1 MIGVTKT
8 VPNSWALRCAWAL
21 AFFELGLSGF
31 SPLGSSSLGSLGS
44 LPLQILF
51 FIGAFGVYGF
61 GGLIYDAVSQ
71 RFGLNHKLFTALPLL
86 AFCYMAFT
94 SASNMLGNLNSF
106 ASIAFAVCGFL
117 LALSLLFSSRARRIK
132 STSITKQAAVL
143 SIVSFALIIYY
154 LMIPRNVTYRQ
165 PIADS
170 DAIGPNVVIITW
182 DTIRADVLPL
192 YGGTGLETPVLD
204 ALASRSTVF
213 DNMSAVAH
221 ITGPSHASILTGVVP
236 PSHGLRSNGT
246 SKISDDIPTAA
257 EIFSAAGYATGG
269 FISAYPVRGDIGFDR
284 GFDVFDDRLP
294 NDRANSLMSIGT
306 QAFTWVRQFKEARRF
321 IEEPSLDGDTLLS
334 RTAEFLDN
342 SQGPFFMWT
351 HFFDAHGKHRPAPA
365 YREKALSLSEGAWP
379 PAVQPEA
386 VGDKMTMYRGEIME
400 LDRMLEEQIAQLE
413 EKDPGLKNTVIFLLS
428 DHGQCFGENGYVISH
443 TPSLTQATQHIP
455 GIIYVPGATTQRAE
469 FAVNQI
475 DVLPTLCALAGLE
488 INSHIQGADLSPI
501 IKDGATS
508 VERDLFKDG
517 FYMEAFQLYL
527 MGGEVQDLIQERK
540 GSISTRKNN
549 QGSKSAWKSR
559 EDMRKQG
566 YLGVKW
572 KYVNILNDT
581 EFFYDLKT
589 VDANGQADAED
600 VQELFPKEFINQ
612 RLLFYKMF
620 ERIPHAEESALIG
633 SEYDNSML
641 EQLGYTGGKAQ

>member
-1 MIGVTKT
+1 MVDVTKT
-8 VPNSWALRCAWAL
+8 VPNSWGLRCAWAL

-31 SPLGSSSLGSLGS
+31 GPNGSLSS

-61 GGLIYDAVSQ
+61 VGFIYDAVRH
-71 RFGLNHKLFTALPLL
+71 RFGVNHKLFAAIPLL
-86 AFCYMAFT
+86 AFCYLAFT
-94 SASNMLGNLNSF
+94 SASNVWGKLNSF
-106 ASIAFAVCGFL
+106 APIAFAVCGFL
-117 LALSLLFSSRARRIK
+117 LAFSLLFSSRARRIK
-132 STSITKQAAVL
+132 LGELTVQAAVL
-143 SIVSFALIIYY
+143 SIVSFALIISY
-154 LMIPRNVTYRQ
+154 LVIPRNVTNRQ
-165 PIADS
+165 PTADS
-170 DAIGPNVVIITW
+170 DVIGPNVVIITW

-204 ALASRSTVF
+204 ELASRSTVF
-213 DNMSAVAH
+213 DNMSAVSP

-257 EIFSAAGYATGG
+257 EIFSDAGYATGG

-306 QAFTWVRQFKEARRF
+306 QAFTWVRQFKKARRF
-321 IEEPSLDGDTLLS
+321 IEEPNLDGDTLLS

-455 GIIYVPGATTQRAE
+455 GVLYVPGATAQRAE

-488 INSHIQGADLSPI
+488 INGQIQGADLSPI

-549 QGSKSAWKSR
+549 QDSKSAWKSR

-566 YLGVKW
+566 YLGVNW
-572 KYVNILNDT
+572 KYVKVLNDT
-581 EFFYDLKT
+581 EFFYDLNT

-600 VQELFPKEFINQ
+600 VQELFPSEFKNQ
-612 RLLFYKMF
+612 RVLFYKMF
-620 ERIPHAEESALIG
+620 ERIPHAQEITLIG